1 MTGSAPAV
9 SVVIPVFRRQAELD
23 RAFRALA
30 LQTFKDFEV
39 VVVDDGSPEPVSA
52 REGVRLGLRVRL
64 LRAEPNGGANR
75 ARNMG
80 VAAASAPMIAF
91 LDSDDLWFPE
101 KLERQ
106 LIAFAAME
114 PARQVRSILACRCLV
129 WGENALFARPQR
141 AQVGVYASA
150 EAALCAPGALVQ
162 TSALLLQ
169 TALARAL
176 PFDESLPTHH
186 EPDLILRLY
195 ATGGEVVMQP
205 DVLAVW
211 DDRQRPGRFSAGK
224 VAATEAWWAQ
234 VERTSPGE
242 AWRHWRR
249 ADEVQR
255 LRAEGGA
262 PLAGL
267 VRLAGRYGVAAALKS
282 AVQLAAPGRYRAVQE
297 RRFAATPGH
306 ALDGDLEAAFRELLR
321 SVEPAQA
328 HAS

>member
-1 MTGSAPAV
+1 MTRPAPAV
-9 SVVIPVFRRQAELD
+9 SIVIPVYRRQQELD
-23 RAFRALA
+23 RALRALA
-30 LQTFKDFEV
+30 LQTCKDFEV

-52 REGVRLGLRVRL
+52 AEGARLGLAVRL

-80 VAAASAPMIAF
+80 VAAASAPLIAF

-101 KLERQ
+101 KLARQ
-106 LIAFAAME
+106 LQAFAAME
-114 PARQVRSILACRCLV
+114 AAQRDRTILACRCLV
-129 WGENALFARPQR
+129 WGETKLFARPSR
-141 AQVGVYASA
+141 APAGAYASA

-162 TSALLLQ
+162 TSALMLS
-169 TALARAL
+169 TRLARSL

-195 ATGGEVVMQP
+195 AAGGVVVMLP

-224 VAATEAWWAQ
+224 VAATEAWWAE
-234 VERTSPGE
+234 VERRSPSA

-262 PLAGL
+262 LLAGL
-267 VRLAGRYGVAAALKS
+267 ARLARRHGAAAALKS
-282 AVQLAAPGRYRAVQE
+282 AVQLAAPGRYRALQE
-297 RRFAATPGH
+297 RRFAALSGH
-306 ALDGDLEAAFRELLR
+306 ALDAGEVQAFHDLLR
-321 SVEPAQA
+321 RVEEPPAA
-328 HAS
+328 P